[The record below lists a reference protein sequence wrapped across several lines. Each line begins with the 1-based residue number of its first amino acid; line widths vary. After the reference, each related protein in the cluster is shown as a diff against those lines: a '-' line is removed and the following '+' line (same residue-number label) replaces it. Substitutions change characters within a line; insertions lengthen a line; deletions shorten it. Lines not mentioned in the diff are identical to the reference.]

1 MMTRAQLQRI
11 AGHEKVGLGVLEKD
25 YVITE
30 VLRSLGVV
38 RPMANT
44 FVFKGGTALR
54 KVYFPAWRYSEDLDF
69 TVTEGFP
76 TSNLEEHLQDWYRTV
91 EADSGVR
98 VATRDVHKPD
108 GFARVR
114 IQFQGPL
121 GQPATIFMDLTFD
134 EPVLVEPVRRAILTE
149 PFPLEPGRILVYA
162 LEELAAEKLR
172 SILERGE
179 SRDYYDVWRLLRDH
193 ADALD
198 QQLTRRLYVQKC
210 AHKHLKNADIEAL
223 LDPERV
229 AGAERYWNADLP
241 RQLESLPDFRAVV
254 AELRVL
260 LRMVLT

>member
-11 AGHEKVGLGVLEKD
+11 AGRERVGLGVLEKD

-30 VLRSLGVV
+30 VLRSLEAVK
-38 RPMANT
+38 PMTNA

-69 TVTEGFP
+69 TVTEDFP
-76 TSNLEEHLQDWYRTV
+76 PSDLEEHLQEWYRVV
-91 EADSGVR
+91 EADTGVR
-98 VATRDVHKPD
+98 VATRDIHKPD
-108 GFARVR
+108 GYARIR

-134 EPVLVEPVRRAILTE
+134 EPVLVKPLRRAIFTD
-149 PFPLEPGRILVYA
+149 PFPLEPGRVLVYA

-172 SILERGE
+172 SILERGK

-198 QQLTRRLYVQKC
+198 PQLTRRLFIQKC
-210 AHKHLKNADIEAL
+210 VHKHLENADVEAL
-223 LDPERV
+223 LDPEKV
-229 AGAERYWNADLP
+229 AGAERYWNADLS
-241 RQLESLPDFRAVV
+241 RQLGNLPDFRVV
-254 AELRVL
+254 VDELRVL
-260 LRMVLT
+260 LRRILT